1 MSKLKISL
9 LFPIVFIS
17 VFGFLFSFSVQE
29 TWAVVIQSQVA
40 SSNDDAWEDA
50 RGAIGSYGEVHL
62 TSSTVNIKEDYS
74 PDPDERYIGG
84 FRWVV
89 SIPKGSII
97 NTAYASF
104 YIPSS
109 TYDDAVVELRFQ
121 NSSNPPPFQTV
132 ASNLSGRSKVSGDVD
147 WEEWALGTGWV
158 NTPSLVP
165 QLQTLANNYD
175 ITALVLLTERLGS
188 TNTDAEL
195 RVTSYDGNSTRAA
208 KLYVDYTSP
217 ASAPAVTTDN
227 ATISS
232 TQLQN
237 EKANLN
243 GEIDSTGGESCDKR
257 GFVYGATSIPSGPG
271 NVAPGSS
278 GYDSYVEDSG
288 SYEAGPFTKERS
300 LSVGNIMYYR
310 AYAHNSAGYSYGA
323 EKRVVIYQASG
334 GQQSFTTESL
344 CKDVCESCSTGECCS
359 GFHCQ
364 NGVCCA
370 DGQTCCT
377 GNAHCPAD
385 SCIDSYQHIDYY
397 CNASVCYCE
406 SSTTTCTAGG
416 CCQIACSSATGCY
429 TTAGTCPESCGT
441 NTLVMGQT
449 CSGCGANGATGSCGG
464 GTTYACNATTHTEC
478 QSASC
483 GGATYYCTQDGGT
496 WQWRTSDNPDRC
508 GGNSDGCYDDYDN
521 GCQIKDFRCSAGA
534 CTFTPSNQHAD
545 TSCSYTGC
553 STDNCTKTGT
563 YNNYFCDAGSCT
575 AQSDSCS
582 EVCGIKTACSGGV
595 CYSDTG
601 DGDLCNTEMKASP
614 GEGDGNYGIGG
625 DYNCQG
631 SCDSSGNCDYAVNCI
646 SIDTTSPTTEIR
658 IFDSTDTDITD
669 TKSWLKSDNYTIK
682 FKAID
687 NESGLDYYE
696 YYIYECEEG
705 GIPCNITIDHITGNY
720 TGEIDIEVTK
730 EHSMGAGKSP
740 KKYYLEGLGRYK
752 ILFLPTDKAG
762 NTESNPEKTT
772 RYVNFD
778 FTPPETWIE

>member
-1 MSKLKISL
+1 MTKSMSKLKISL

-29 TWAVVIQSQVA
+29 ARAATETLRPNAAGDAGEMASGSIEGQYPSSGAHWDKVDDATADDANTYVYSAVGSFREDLYNLPNHSVGSGTINFVKIYYRGRCKNKDTYGCTVCAILKTNGGEKKTTGCVQIASWTTNSQQYNTNPVTGQPWTWAEI
-40 SSNDDAWEDA
+40 DALQ
-50 RGAIGSYGEVHL
+50 IGG
-62 TSSTVNIKEDYS
+62 
-74 PDPDERYIGG
+74 YIGG
-84 FRWVV
+84 YNATYAAQLTQVYV
-89 SIPKGSII
+89 EID
-97 NTAYASF
+97 YAS
-104 YIPSS
+104 
-109 TYDDAVVELRFQ
+109 
-121 NSSNPPPFQTV
+121 
-132 ASNLSGRSKVSGDVD
+132 
-147 WEEWALGTGWV
+147 
-158 NTPSLVP
+158 
-165 QLQTLANNYD
+165 
-175 ITALVLLTERLGS
+175 IT
-188 TNTDAEL
+188 
-195 RVTSYDGNSTRAA
+195 
-208 KLYVDYTSP
+208 
-217 ASAPAVTTDN
+217 APAVTTDT
-227 ATISS
+227 ATVNLSNS
-232 TQLQN
+232 QAT
-237 EKANLN
+237 LN
-243 GEIDSTGGESCDKR
+243 GNVTATGGEN
-257 GFVYGATSIPSGPG
+257 PSQRVLEWGT
-271 NVAPGSS
+271 SS
-278 GYDSYVEDSG
+278 GNYTNSYDVGSGGIGGFSYAITLTPG
-288 SYEAGPFTKERS
+288 TIY
-300 LSVGNIMYYR
+300 YYR
-310 AYAHNSAGYSYGA
+310 AKVYNSGGWGYGA